1 MIYKDNVRYKL
12 NKGNNR
18 NNRNKIYI
26 KYVLIML

>member
-1 MIYKDNVRYKL
+1 MLYKDNVWYKL
-12 NKGNNR
+12 NKGNKR